1 MNVNMSVLDMT
12 FVGLVSL
19 GVLLLLFT
27 VLSIIL
33 GISTS
38 GQLRKLK
45 RRRPKAK
52 KKRIR
57 WKRACHALAKKR
69 AGHFRTAV
77 IIFLLG
83 ILLGGGGF
91 YARHYQLTNLSSPNA
106 AAISKCYYLLD
117 EAEKQFDDLNGGAS
131 PEKIAKNLQEISSQL
146 ASAASETPYGGMS
159 AEYRLMLNKYF
170 KKNLDLAINLNAQTV
185 QALQNPETRENY
197 KSDIQSVKEQQKK
210 IIEVFEVNE
219 QALQQKK

>member
-1 MNVNMSVLDMT
+1 MDVNMSVLDMT
-12 FVGLVSL
+12 FIGLVSL
-19 GVLLLLFT
+19 GVLLLLFA

-38 GQLRKLK
+38 SQLRKMK
-45 RRRPKAK
+45 HRRPKVK
-52 KKRIR
+52 KKRKR
-57 WKRACHALAKKR
+57 WKRACITLAKKR
-69 AGHFRTAV
+69 TGYFRTAV
-77 IIFLLG
+77 IVLLLG
-83 ILLGGGGF
+83 LMLGSSGF

-131 PEKIAKNLQEISSQL
+131 PEKIVKNLQELSSQL

-159 AEYRLMLNKYF
+159 AEYRLMLTKYF

-185 QALQNPETRENY
+185 QSLQNAENVEIY

-210 IIEVFEVNE
+210 IIDEFEVNE

>member
-69 AGHFRTAV
+69 GGHFRTAV

-83 ILLGGGGF
+83 ILLGGSGF

-185 QALQNPETRENY
+185 QALQNQETRETY